1 LNRTGH
7 AIQAFFSGCG
17 PGCELRLDPVRRRA
31 GAGRDALLRYVD
43 RVRDG
48 ETLADDEKRNAHDA
62 CLRAL
67 AATSNVVQKYHL
79 QEADFDI
86 MGTRPKN

>member
-1 LNRTGH
+1 MRSKLFSAVAALAARY
-7 AIQAFFSGCG
+7 ASIQFA
-17 PGCELRLDPVRRRA
+17 A
-31 GAGRDALLRYVD
+31 AQAQDAMLCFD
-43 RVRDG
+43 MSDCVRDG
-48 ETLADDEKRNAHDA
+48 ETLADDAKRTAHDA

>member
-1 LNRTGH
+1 MRSKRFL
-7 AIQAFFSGCG
+7 ALAALAASLASVPFAAAQVQDAQACFDMS
-17 PGCELRLDPVRRRA
+17 
-31 GAGRDALLRYVD
+31 D

-48 ETLADDEKRNAHDA
+48 ETFADDAKRAAHDA

-86 MGTRPKN
+86 MGTRPKS

>member
-1 LNRTGH
+1 M
-7 AIQAFFSGCG
+7 
-17 PGCELRLDPVRRRA
+17 LRLSVVVIGLTGLLPVA
-31 GAGRDALLRYVD
+31 AEQVSAQDVALCLNTAD
-43 RVRDG
+43 RVTSGTKLEDPERK
-48 ETLADDEKRNAHDA
+48 AAHEA

-86 MGTRPKN
+86 MGTRPKSKP

>member
-1 LNRTGH
+1 MRSKRFL
-7 AIQAFFSGCG
+7 A
-17 PGCELRLDPVRRRA
+17 V
-31 GAGRDALLRYVD
+31 GALAASFASVQFAAAQSQDAQLCFDMSD

-48 ETLADDEKRNAHDA
+48 ETLADVAKRAAHDA

>member
-1 LNRTGH
+1 MRSKLFS
-7 AIQAFFSGCG
+7 AVAALAASYASIQFAAAQAQ
-17 PGCELRLDPVRRRA
+17 EQDARLCFDMS
-31 GAGRDALLRYVD
+31 D

-48 ETLADDEKRNAHDA
+48 ETLADDAKRTAHDA